1 MPNLPMHI
9 FLANHVAEQLDR
21 GYLYDNIGSFF
32 LGSTTPD
39 IRAMTK
45 WPREQTHFSLLTVA
59 EVGTGTRTMFRNH
72 PELLEGEGISAAT
85 KSFLLGYISHLAA
98 DETWITT
105 VYRTNFDTSFEE
117 TRLTSDQV
125 EADIW
130 DRAIQL
136 DMDRQS
142 LPELWRTTD
151 PQEAVSCGDEGVSVT
166 FLEDGLLTEWKD
178 WVGRFMGMEF
188 TWDRLKRALNRMYRD
203 NDDVQSSVDEFLER
217 MPGSL
222 EEVYERI
229 PEARVEAYRMQ
240 VVAATIAQIEEYVP
254 A

>member
-9 FLANHVAEQLDR
+9 FLASQVAEQLDR
-21 GYLYDNIGSFF
+21 GYLYDNIGSFY

-45 WPREQTHFSLLTVA
+45 WPREQTHFSLLSVE
-59 EVGTGTRTMFRNH
+59 EVGAGTRAMFRNH
-72 PELLEGEGISAAT
+72 PELLVDDGVSEAT
-85 KSFLLGYISHLAA
+85 RSFILGYISHLAA
-98 DETWITT
+98 DETWITS

-142 LPELWRTTD
+142 LPELRRLAE

-166 FLEDGLLTEWKD
+166 FLEDGLLTEWKE

-188 TWDRLKRALNRMYRD
+188 NWDRLKRALNRMYRD
-203 NDDVQSSVDEFLER
+203 NDEVQESVGEFLER

-222 EEVYERI
+222 EEVYEKI
-229 PEARVEAYRMQ
+229 PEAKVDSYRQ
-240 VVAATIAQIEEYVP
+240 RAVAATVAQIREYLP